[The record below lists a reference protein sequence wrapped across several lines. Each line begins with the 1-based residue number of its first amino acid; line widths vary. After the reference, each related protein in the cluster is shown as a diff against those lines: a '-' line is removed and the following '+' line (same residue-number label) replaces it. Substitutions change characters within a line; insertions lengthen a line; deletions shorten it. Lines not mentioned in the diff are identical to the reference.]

1 MSGRPTLRD
10 FDAKKID
17 AIFAPFDQCHAPGA
31 AVGIAIESIP
41 VYRKGFGRA
50 SVELPVLLSPSMRM
64 RIGSTTKHM
73 AALALMLLCEEGGAA
88 IDDEIGK
95 YLPELNEASRHATL
109 RRLMSHTSGI
119 RDVYQLSMFMHGFEP
134 RVTDAEMLDYYRTID
149 DVEFVPGESWSYN
162 NGGYLLVTAAI
173 ERITGQSLD
182 EVLRRRIFQPLGMYD
197 TQLRRW
203 DGDFLPNSAAL
214 HMVDG
219 KGGYRREGMGME
231 LTGAGGVV
239 STMDDM
245 LRWLRHM
252 DSPVVGSAATWQL
265 MKTPQRLANGTL
277 TAYGFGLVPSRYRG
291 VETLSHPGGVIG
303 GNSQMIKVP
312 SVKLDISIAVN
323 RADANSI
330 DLAYKVI
337 DACMDGLDPATAAPQ
352 TSVAPGTYLSKRTG
366 RVIELLA
373 MGESRFVSVDAG
385 MPMEIVPDREGV
397 WRLAPMFSLIKQVF
411 EVREASLRFS
421 DFGNE
426 DVLDRIEPP
435 REAQLARTGEYR
447 CESIAVTATLSQ
459 EGGQAR
465 LKTCGRRGAAKYDL
479 KPLAPRVWQAK
490 SRQPF
495 SPMTGIVTFEE
506 GREGFLLTGDRM
518 RRLRFEESSDT
529 ARAG

>member
-1 MSGRPTLRD
+1 MSVSSTLKD

-31 AVGIAIESIP
+31 VVGIAVDGVP

-73 AALALMLLCEEGGAA
+73 AALALMLLCEEGRAGL
-88 IDDEIGK
+88 DDEIGK
-95 YLPELNEASRHATL
+95 YLPELNEASRHVTL
-109 RRLMSHTSGI
+109 RHLMSHTSGI

-134 RVTDAEMLDYYRTID
+134 KVTDAGMLDYYRTID
-149 DVEFVPGESWSYN
+149 DVEFEAGESWSYN

-182 EVLRRRIFQPLGMYD
+182 EVLSRRIFQPLGMYD

-203 DGDFLPNSAAL
+203 DGDFLPNSASL

-231 LTGAGGVV
+231 LTGAGGVL

-252 DSPVVGSAATWQL
+252 DCPVVGCAATWQL
-265 MKTPQRLANGTL
+265 MKAPQRLANGTV

-312 SVKLDISIAVN
+312 SAKLDISIAVN

-330 DLAYKVI
+330 DLAYRVI
-337 DACMDGLDPATAAPQ
+337 DACLDGLEPASSPQTPAAP
-352 TSVAPGTYLSKRTG
+352 GIFLSTRSG
-366 RVIELLA
+366 RVIEILA
-373 MGESRFVSVDAG
+373 MGQSRFVSVDAG
-385 MPMEIVPDREGV
+385 MPMEIVPDEDGV
-397 WRLAPMFSLIKQVF
+397 WRPAPMFSLIKQF
-411 EVREASLRFS
+411 LEVKKGALRFS

-426 DVLDRIEPP
+426 DLLQRVDPAEGPLGP
-435 REAQLARTGEYR
+435 RAGEYR
-447 CESIAVTATLSQ
+447 CEPIEVTAHLLE
-459 EGGQAR
+459 EGGRAR
-465 LKTCGRRGAAKYDL
+465 LTTRGRYGAAEYDL
-479 KPLAPRVWQAK
+479 EPLTPRVWQAK

-495 SPMTGIVTFEE
+495 SPLAGVVTFEA
-506 GREGFLLTGDRM
+506 GREGFVLTGDRM
-518 RRLRFEESSDT
+518 KRLRFEHV
-529 ARAG
+529 RACCG